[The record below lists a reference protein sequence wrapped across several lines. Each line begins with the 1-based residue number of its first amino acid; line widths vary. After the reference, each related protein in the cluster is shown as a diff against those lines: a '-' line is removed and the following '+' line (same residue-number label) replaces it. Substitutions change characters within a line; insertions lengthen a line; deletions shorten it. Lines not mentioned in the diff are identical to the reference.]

1 MAKSILDATWGTF
14 LNIIRAVAV
23 KCGKHFVEVSP
34 YKSSVECSQCGA
46 DVPKD
51 LSVRIHSCIC
61 GLEIDRDENS
71 GRVLL
76 NRGLQAVGLMA
87 SACGG
92 FGDTQSVKQ
101 ETSGTR
107 YKQLSLF

>member
-1 MAKSILDATWGTF
+1 LAKSILDAAWGTF
-14 LNIIRAVAV
+14 LNILKAVAV
-23 KCGKHFVEVSP
+23 KCGRHFVEVSA
-34 YKSSVECSQCGA
+34 YKSSVECSQCGV

-51 LSVRIHSCIC
+51 LSIRIHSCGC

-76 NRGLQAVGLMA
+76 NRALKSVGLID
-87 SACGG
+87 SACRGLG
-92 FGDTQSVKQ
+92 VAQPVKQ
-101 ETSGTR
+101 ETSGIR